1 MSVRNPTE
9 KTTML
14 YDLVA
19 LLESPDAHV
28 CIWRDGELYIELAAA
43 QR

>member
-1 MSVRNPTE
+1 MSVHNPTE

-14 YDLVA
+14 YDLID
-19 LLESPDAHV
+19 LLESPDSHV
-28 CIWRDGELYIELAAA
+28 CIWRDGELYIEPAVA

>member
-1 MSVRNPTE
+1 
-9 KTTML
+9 ML
-14 YDLVA
+14 YDLVT

-28 CIWRDGELYIELAAA
+28 CIWRDGELYIEPTAA